1 MLNPES
7 YITKDGSV
15 FYFELEEYNQKSD
28 VPFEE
33 GDSIK
38 FTYDGQKYIA
48 IIASVGSKKNVSY
61 TLEITRKLG

>member
-7 YITKDGSV
+7 FITKDGNI

-38 FTYDGQKYIA
+38 FTYDSEKYIA
-48 IIASVGSKKNVSY
+48 TIASFGSKKNISY
-61 TLEITRKLG
+61 ILEITRKLG